1 MLGEAAAPYP
11 CRVLHASHAQA
22 LRPCLAATQSWPL
35 SASCGLP
42 SYRARAADRLPGRE
56 APISSSILATNES
69 LCSSDHIDRVLLPGS
84 PIRGARDAF
93 LWLGIWESREH
104 EGLGLS

>member
-42 SYRARAADRLPGRE
+42 SYRARAADRLPGRG
-56 APISSSILATNES
+56 APTTV
-69 LCSSDHIDRVLLPGS
+69 HPRGRRVSTFVWP
-84 PIRGARDAF
+84 
-93 LWLGIWESREH
+93 H
-104 EGLGLS
+104 